1 MMIFIK
7 PNFTSPG
14 IHISEIM
21 HSSNNITVIV
31 KKPNE
36 RKQIFPALFFPAAI
50 SICGLGGTMPSG
62 CTGA

>member
-7 PNFTSPG
+7 PNFTSTG
-14 IHISEIM
+14 IHINEIM
-21 HSSNNITVIV
+21 LSSNNITAIM

-36 RKQIFPALFFPAAI
+36 RKQIFPALFFLAAI
-50 SICGLGGTMPSG
+50 PVCGLGTMPSG